1 MKDLVQCL
9 VREHLRTMLIA
20 ATTLNLLLL
29 TFSLL
34 AVDKAPSTLKDAF
47 KGSFLIG
54 AALNPAEFTESDARD
69 AAIVKAQFDSISP
82 ENVLKW
88 ESVHPEPDHYDFD
101 LADKY
106 VAFGEKNH
114 MFIIGHTLVW
124 HQQTPK
130 WVFEDAKG
138 NPLGREA
145 LLKRMRE
152 HIQTVVGRY
161 KGRVNG
167 WDVVNEA
174 LNDDGTLRQ
183 TALLKIIG
191 EDYIAKAFEF
201 AHEADPK
208 AELQYNDYSLENEA
222 KRNAAIE
229 LIRKLRAQGVP
240 VTGVGLQ
247 GHYKINW
254 PSVDQVDATIGAFTK
269 LGVKAMITELDV
281 DVLPAA
287 MQYRGADIS
296 ANVELQPKLNPY
308 TNGLPDSV
316 QQTLAERYA
325 DLFGVFLKHRAA
337 LTRVTFWGVTDAG
350 SWLNNWPVRG
360 RTSYPLLFDRED
372 RPKPAFYAVIQ
383 SARSASAVK

>member
-1 MKDLVQCL
+1 MF
-9 VREHLRTMLIA
+9 RA
-20 ATTLNLLLL
+20 AAALSLLPLA
-29 TFSLL
+29 FSLL
-34 AVDKAPSTLKDAF
+34 AAGQAPPALKDAF
-47 KGSFLIG
+47 KDSFLIG

-88 ESVHPEPDHYDFD
+88 ESVHPEPGRYDFD
-101 LADKY
+101 LPDKY

-114 MFIIGHTLVW
+114 MFIVGHTLVW
-124 HQQTPK
+124 HHQTPK

-138 NPLGREA
+138 NPVDRET

-152 HIQTVVGRY
+152 HIQAVVGRY
-161 KGRVNG
+161 KGRVHG

-174 LNDDGTLRQ
+174 LEDDGTLRQ
-183 TALLKIIG
+183 TPWLKIIG
-191 EDYIAKAFEF
+191 EEYIAKAFEF

-208 AELQYNDYSLENEA
+208 AELNYNEFSLENEA
-222 KRNAAIE
+222 KRNGAIE

-247 GHYKINW
+247 GHYKIDW
-254 PSVDQVDATIGAFTK
+254 PSVDQLDAAIAAFAK
-269 LGVKAMITELDV
+269 LGVKVMITELDV
-281 DVLPAA
+281 DVLPPA

-308 TNGLPDSV
+308 TSGLPDSV
-316 QQTLAERYA
+316 QQTLANRYS
-325 DLFGVFLKHRAA
+325 DLFGVFHKHHGV
-337 LTRVTFWGVTDAG
+337 LTRVTFWGVTDAS

-360 RTSYPLLFDRED
+360 RTSYPLLFDRD
-372 RPKPAFYAVIQ
+372 GRPKPAFYSVIKA
-383 SARSASAVK
+383 AREASAAK

>member
-1 MKDLVQCL
+1 MRHFVQRP
-9 VREHLRTMLIA
+9 VREHLRTLFS
-20 ATTLNLLLL
+20 ATTALSLLLL

-34 AVDKAPSTLKDAF
+34 AADQAPPSLKDAL

-88 ESVHPEPDHYDFD
+88 QSVHPEPGRYDFD
-101 LADKY
+101 LPDKY
-106 VAFGEKNH
+106 VAFGGKNH
-114 MFIIGHTLVW
+114 LFIVGHTLVW
-124 HQQTPK
+124 HYQTPK

-138 NPLGREA
+138 NPVDRET

-152 HIQTVVGRY
+152 HIQAVVGRY
-161 KGRVNG
+161 KGRVHG

-183 TALLKIIG
+183 TPWLKIIG
-191 EDYIAKAFEF
+191 EEYIAKAFEF

-208 AELQYNDYSLENEA
+208 AELYYNDQSLEMEA

-229 LIRKLRAQGVP
+229 LIRKLRAQGAP

-247 GHYKINW
+247 GHYRIDW
-254 PSVDQVDATIGAFTK
+254 PSVDQVDAAIAAFAK
-269 LGVKAMITELDV
+269 LGVKVMITELDV
-281 DVLPAA
+281 DVLPPA

-308 TNGLPDSV
+308 TSGLPDSV
-316 QQTLAERYA
+316 QQTLAKRYS
-325 DLFGVFLKHRAA
+325 DLFGVFLKHRGVLA
-337 LTRVTFWGVTDAG
+337 RVTFWGVTDAS
-350 SWLNNWPVRG
+350 SWLNSWPVRG
-360 RTSYPLLFDRED
+360 RTSYPLLFDRD
-372 RPKPAFYAVIQ
+372 GRPKAAFDAVIN
-383 SARSASAVK
+383 AALGASAAK

>member
-1 MKDLVQCL
+1 M
-9 VREHLRTMLIA
+9 REFIQGFLREPLRIMLIA
-20 ATTLNLLLL
+20 VTAVNLLLL

-34 AVDKAPSTLKDAF
+34 AVDQAPPTLKDAF

-69 AAIVKAQFDSISP
+69 TAIVKAQFDSISP

-88 ESVHPEPDHYDFD
+88 ESVHPEPEHYNFD
-101 LADKY
+101 LPDKY
-106 VAFGEKNH
+106 VAFGEKHH
-114 MFIIGHTLVW
+114 MFIVGHTLVW

-138 NPLGREA
+138 NPLDRET

-161 KGRVNG
+161 KGRVNL

-183 TALLKIIG
+183 TPWLKIIG
-191 EDYIAKAFEF
+191 EEYLAKAFEF
-201 AHEADPK
+201 AHEADPT
-208 AELQYNDYSLENEA
+208 AELNYNDYSLENEA
-222 KRNAAIE
+222 KRNGAIE
-229 LIRKLRAQGVP
+229 MIRKLRAQGVP

-247 GHYKINW
+247 GHYKIDW
-254 PSVDQVDATIGAFTK
+254 PMVDQVDATIGAFAK
-269 LGVKAMITELDV
+269 LGIKVMITELDV
-281 DVLPAA
+281 DVLPPA

-308 TNGLPDSV
+308 TNGLPDSL
-316 QQTLAERYA
+316 QQTLAKRYA

-337 LTRVTFWGVTDAG
+337 LTRVTFWGVTDTG

-360 RTSYPLLFDRED
+360 RTSYPLLFDRNG
-372 RPKPAFYAVIQ
+372 RPKPAFYAVVK
-383 SARSASAVK
+383 SAR